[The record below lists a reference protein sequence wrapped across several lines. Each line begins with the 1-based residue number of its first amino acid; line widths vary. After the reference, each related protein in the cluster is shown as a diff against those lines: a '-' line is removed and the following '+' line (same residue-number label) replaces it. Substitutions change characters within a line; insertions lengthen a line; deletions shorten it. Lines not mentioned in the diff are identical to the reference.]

1 MRLFLVS
8 AMLLAVLVLAGG
20 AGAQAPTLF
29 GTVGPGFTITLADA
43 SGNRVQNLDP
53 GTYTIQI
60 EDKADIHNFHLTG
73 PGVNKT
79 TSVGGTGTTT
89 WTVTLRKGT

>member
-60 EDKADIHNFHLTG
+60 EDLSLIHI
-73 PGVNKT
+73 
-79 TSVGGTGTTT
+79 
-89 WTVTLRKGT
+89 